1 LSWIKCLVA
10 ELLCSTPGRAVNRGG
25 AGHRVTEKPR
35 IGTTLRWL
43 CGSWLAGPGFF
54 RHTTPRSEKG
64 MATVLSRAVGFAS
77 GYALTYMEGVI

>member
-1 LSWIKCLVA
+1 K
-10 ELLCSTPGRAVNRGG
+10 
-25 AGHRVTEKPR
+25 KPR